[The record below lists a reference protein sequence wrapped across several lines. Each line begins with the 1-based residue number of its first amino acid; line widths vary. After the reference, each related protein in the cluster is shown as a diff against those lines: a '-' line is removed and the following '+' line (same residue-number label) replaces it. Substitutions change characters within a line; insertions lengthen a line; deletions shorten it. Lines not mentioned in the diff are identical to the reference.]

1 MDQIA
6 LLCSRSGIVTDPIDA
21 KGSLQRARTAVAALL
36 AERDDEKQRADENF
50 HSCERI
56 KNKYTVCYSALME
69 IVKYVAVNEVAS
81 APNYPIAPIK
91 MKKIAQQAIDV
102 CALSPPPKAI

>member
-36 AERDDEKQRADENF
+36 AERDGLRK
-50 HSCERI
+50 
-56 KNKYTVCYSALME
+56 ALRD
-69 IVKYVAVNEVAS
+69 IVAFTESGKS
-81 APNYPIAPIK
+81 APKGYSYRSHIEH
-91 MKKIAQQAIDV
+91 IAQLGEARKSRIGRNG
-102 CALSPPPKAI
+102 PY